1 VRTATGGSSVTAT
14 AEVTAVA
21 TGRGVRLTTL
31 RSAPPLV
38 LRRSAS
44 DAVRLVSVGGGP
56 VAGDRLRLRL
66 RVEPGARL
74 TVHQTAATVL
84 LPAPVPSG
92 PSTLDVDVEVEDGG
106 SLCWIGEPTVA
117 TRGCEHLGTVR
128 VRLHGDA
135 RLQWRE
141 ELVAGRFGE
150 PSGIVRSD
158 LDVRRGGRPLLRSST
173 SVGDGR
179 WSSPAA
185 GGSARVLGAR
195 LEVGTAE
202 VDARPG
208 HAPTA
213 SVPEMAAWGS
223 EVRAA
228 VHRPAPDV
236 ALVTVLGEEHP
247 PVRAAL
253 EAAGR
258 HGFGL
263 ARAAQ

>member
-1 VRTATGGSSVTAT
+1 VRAAAGGSSVSAA

-21 TGRGVRLTTL
+21 TARGVRLTTL

-38 LRRSAS
+38 LRRSAA
-44 DAVRLVSVGGGP
+44 DTVRLVSVGGGP

-66 RVEPGARL
+66 RVEQGARL

-84 LPAPVPSG
+84 LPSPVPSG
-92 PSTLDVDVEVEDGG
+92 PSTLDVEVEVEDGG
-106 SLCWIGEPTVA
+106 SLCWVGEPTVA
-117 TRGCEHLGTVR
+117 TRGCHHLGTVR
-128 VRLHGDA
+128 VRLHGNA
-135 RLQWRE
+135 RLEWRE

-150 PSGIVRSD
+150 PSGVVRSD
-158 LDVRRGGRPLLRSST
+158 LDVRRAGRPLLRSST

-185 GGSARVLGAR
+185 GGSARVLGSR
-195 LEVGTAE
+195 LEVGAADVE
-202 VDARPG
+202 ARTV
-208 HAPTA
+208 HAPA
-213 SVPEMAAWGS
+213 EAVPEVAVWRPK
-223 EVRAA
+223 VRAA

-253 EAAGR
+253 EATGR
-258 HGFGL
+258 HGFGP
-263 ARAAQ
+263 AAAAQ